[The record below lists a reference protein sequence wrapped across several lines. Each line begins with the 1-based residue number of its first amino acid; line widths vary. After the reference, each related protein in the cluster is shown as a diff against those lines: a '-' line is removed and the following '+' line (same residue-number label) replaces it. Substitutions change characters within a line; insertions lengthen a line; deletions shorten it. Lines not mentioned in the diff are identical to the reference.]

1 MRKEYKIIV
10 SSSSQNFFL
19 SYYLLL
25 RYFIDKK
32 LNRKKIKKGTL
43 DKEYKEFIKKNL
55 KIEEDWFTHNI
66 NNLNLIFKKK
76 QLYDKKLS
84 VLELGSYEGNS
95 SVFFLKYFQK
105 IKLTCV
111 DTFEGSIEQGD
122 QNFDKVF
129 ENFKFNT
136 KDYKDRIE
144 VFRLKSKKFFEDIN
158 HSNFDLIYIDGS
170 HYAKDVFEDAIN
182 SFNVLNKNGYMI
194 FDDFLWDFYKD
205 INDNPIGGV
214 KLFIKKNFYNLKIIS
229 IGYQIVIQKL

>member
-1 MRKEYKIIV
+1 MRKEYKIII

-19 SYYLLL
+19 SFYLLL
-25 RYFIDKK
+25 RYFINKK

-43 DKEYKEFIKKNL
+43 DSEYKKFIEKNL
-55 KIEEDWFTHNI
+55 KIGEDWFTHNI
-66 NNLNLIFKKK
+66 KNLDFIFKKK

-95 SVFFLKYFQK
+95 SVFFLKYFQN

-111 DTFEGSIEQGD
+111 DTFKGSDEQGN

-129 ENFKFNT
+129 ENFQFNT
-136 KDYKDRIE
+136 KDYRNRIK
-144 VFRLKSKKFFEDIN
+144 VYKLKSKEFFKNIN

-182 SFNVLNKNGYMI
+182 SFSVLNKNGYII
-194 FDDFLWDFYKD
+194 FDDFLWDFYKN
-205 INDNPIGGV
+205 INDNPIGGI
-214 KLFIKKNFYNLKIIS
+214 KLFIKKNFFNLKIVS
-229 IGYQIVIQKL
+229 IGYQIIIQKI

>member
-32 LNRKKIKKGTL
+32 LNRKKIKKGIL
-43 DKEYKEFIKKNL
+43 EKEYKEFIKKNL
-55 KIEEDWFTHNI
+55 KIGEDWFTHNI
-66 NNLNLIFKKK
+66 NNLDLIFKKK

-111 DTFEGSIEQGD
+111 DTFEGSIEQGNK
-122 QNFDKVF
+122 NFDKVF

-144 VFRLKSKKFFEDIN
+144 VFKLKSKKFFEDIN

-170 HYAKDVFEDAIN
+170 HYAKDVFEDAMN
-182 SFNVLNKNGYMI
+182 SFYILNKNGYMI
-194 FDDFLWDFYKD
+194 FDDFLWDFYED
-205 INDNPIGGV
+205 INYNPIGGI
-214 KLFIKKNFYNLKIIS
+214 KLFIKKNFFNLKIIS
-229 IGYQIVIQKL
+229 IGYQIVIQKI